1 MKKLFHNESF
11 KKYILISIICTAVLA
26 AAGVFSYRRHTLA
39 PERTVEKVLEN
50 ITAGIPAQT
59 SDLDELIKQFETQ
72 YQPYFT
78 NEAYN
83 QAVQLRQFTAF
94 HNQTPDFEGSINI
107 SSPEFETL
115 DSSLGDIS
123 LYGTFQVN
131 FTPVDGTSFTQNWNI
146 QVRLVQEDGRW
157 LIRYMRLKFN
167 KAGEDAAGTA
177 SGRGGG
183 VLTCLFK
190 SPKSLSIPPCSSQP
204 MKPFLPSQSDPPD
217 SSLLPANSEYSP
229 LSYLS

>member
-1 MKKLFHNESF
+1 M
-11 KKYILISIICTAVLA
+11 
-26 AAGVFSYRRHTLA
+26 FSYRRHTLA

-167 KAGEDAAGTA
+167 KAGELSLIHILSCPSKTYGMLFVSALPLPYLQRWCCRPE
-177 SGRGGG
+177 SG
-183 VLTCLFK
+183 
-190 SPKSLSIPPCSSQP
+190 SLA
-204 MKPFLPSQSDPPD
+204 F
-217 SSLLPANSEYSP
+217 
-229 LSYLS
+229 

>member
-26 AAGVFSYRRHTLA
+26 AAGVFFYRRHTLA

-94 HNQTPDFEGSINI
+94 HNQTPDFEGSIHI

-167 KAGEDAAGTA
+167 KAGEDAAAGQRT
-177 SGRGGG
+177 GRRDG
-183 VLTCLFK
+183 FM
-190 SPKSLSIPPCSSQP
+190 SLSSRGFGIAGWRRRYCGFVFAGRSRR
-204 MKPFLPSQSDPPD
+204 
-217 SSLLPANSEYSP
+217 E
-229 LSYLS
+229 

>member
-1 MKKLFHNESF
+1 MKKLFHNESL

-50 ITAGIPAQT
+50 ITSGIPAQT

-94 HNQTPDFEGSINI
+94 HNQNPDFEGSINI

-115 DSSLGDIS
+115 DSSLGIS
-123 LYGTFQVN
+123 ACMEPF
-131 FTPVDGTSFTQNWNI
+131 
-146 QVRLVQEDGRW
+146 RLTLLLLMVPHSHRTG
-157 LIRYMRLKFN
+157 I
-167 KAGEDAAGTA
+167 
-177 SGRGGG
+177 
-183 VLTCLFK
+183 FK
-190 SPKSLSIPPCSSQP
+190 SGW
-204 MKPFLPSQSDPPD
+204 FRRTADG
-217 SSLLPANSEYSP
+217 
-229 LSYLS
+229 

>member
-1 MKKLFHNESF
+1 M
-11 KKYILISIICTAVLA
+11 
-26 AAGVFSYRRHTLA
+26 
-39 PERTVEKVLEN
+39 EKVLEN

-94 HNQTPDFEGSINI
+94 HNQNPDFEGSINI

-183 VLTCLFK
+183 VC
-190 SPKSLSIPPCSSQP
+190 I
-204 MKPFLPSQSDPPD
+204 
-217 SSLLPANSEYSP
+217 
-229 LSYLS
+229 

>member
-1 MKKLFHNESF
+1 MKKRGKKMKKLFHNESF

-183 VLTCLFK
+183 VVL
-190 SPKSLSIPPCSSQP
+190 
-204 MKPFLPSQSDPPD
+204 
-217 SSLLPANSEYSP
+217 
-229 LSYLS
+229 

>member
-26 AAGVFSYRRHTLA
+26 AAGVFFYRRHTLA

-94 HNQTPDFEGSINI
+94 TIRPLILKALS
-107 SSPEFETL
+107 
-115 DSSLGDIS
+115 IS
-123 LYGTFQVN
+123 LLRNLKLWILLWGISACMEPF
-131 FTPVDGTSFTQNWNI
+131 
-146 QVRLVQEDGRW
+146 RLTLLLLMVPHSHRTG
-157 LIRYMRLKFN
+157 I
-167 KAGEDAAGTA
+167 
-177 SGRGGG
+177 
-183 VLTCLFK
+183 FK
-190 SPKSLSIPPCSSQP
+190 SGW
-204 MKPFLPSQSDPPD
+204 FRRTADG
-217 SSLLPANSEYSP
+217 
-229 LSYLS
+229 

>member
-1 MKKLFHNESF
+1 MSLLKN
-11 KKYILISIICTAVLA
+11 ISLSA
-26 AAGVFSYRRHTLA
+26 ASVFSYRRHTLA

-94 HNQTPDFEGSINI
+94 HNQNPDFEGSINI

-183 VLTCLFK
+183 VC
-190 SPKSLSIPPCSSQP
+190 I
-204 MKPFLPSQSDPPD
+204 
-217 SSLLPANSEYSP
+217 
-229 LSYLS
+229 

>member
-26 AAGVFSYRRHTLA
+26 AAGVFFYRRHTLA

-94 HNQTPDFEGSINI
+94 HNQNPDFEGSIHI

-183 VLTCLFK
+183 VVL
-190 SPKSLSIPPCSSQP
+190 
-204 MKPFLPSQSDPPD
+204 
-217 SSLLPANSEYSP
+217 
-229 LSYLS
+229 